1 MAFINY
7 SKYQW
12 QRMQDQELNLSSG
25 IRMIYIIANSHME
38 GKQWAVDHFENEE
51 KYKVFSTPNE
61 IQGRRFVRTDNL
73 YLINNPKL
81 MTVLYPALMGCKI
94 YAT

>member
-1 MAFINY
+1 
-7 SKYQW
+7 
-12 QRMQDQELNLSSG
+12 
-25 IRMIYIIANSHME
+25 MIYIIANSQRE
-38 GKQWAVDHFENEE
+38 GKQWAVDHPHFEDEE

-61 IQGRRFVRTDNL
+61 IRGRRFVRTDNL

-81 MTVLYPALMGCKI
+81 MTVLYPALMGCKV